1 MTMIE
6 LVTPSVASHGASAHA
21 QRRPDLGDGT
31 FLNPVLPG
39 DHPDPCILKDG
50 ADYYLAC
57 SSLQFT
63 PGPVIWHSRDL
74 VNWSP
79 VGIALTRPIGT
90 VGAVDL
96 VKHDG
101 RYFLYLAA
109 LQAGRAAIHV
119 VQADDIAGAWSD
131 PIDLGLTDCFGASH
145 VVAEDGSR
153 HLFVNGVRRIQLT
166 DDGLATV
173 GGPVHAHTPALTEH
187 DAGQAVFTSSG
198 PRLIQREGHFYLLRA
213 SAGAGAQTGEHV
225 LTVARSSSLFGPWE
239 DCPFNP
245 LKNADATWSISGN
258 ASLVEGLNGD
268 WWLACHGHE
277 QGHRTLGRQ
286 PLLQPIEW
294 GRDGWFRTRGSALG
308 RPQRKP
314 RWAQPCPG
322 VPALSDDFSGQRIG
336 HQWSFF
342 DAGPDELQRAR
353 HGDRGLL
360 LAGKGSSLADCSP
373 LTCVVGDHAYEA
385 ELEFEISGDAQG
397 GLALFHDA
405 RGFVGIGID
414 GDGMHT
420 YSYGQAHR
428 WMQQPVQGRHH
439 RLRLTHRRHLVSFHH
454 ATSDGCWM
462 PNPWLQQVS
471 VMHQNTFDS
480 LHSLRLALFA
490 AGAGEV
496 RMKRFTYRRLDA

>member
-1 MTMIE
+1 MFDI
-6 LVTPSVASHGASAHA
+6 VDPSIASHGRTARA
-21 QRRPDLGDGT
+21 QRRPDLGDGS
-31 FLNPVLPG
+31 FLNPILPG

-74 VNWSP
+74 VNWLP
-79 VGIALTRPIGT
+79 IGPALTRPLGT

-96 VKHDG
+96 VRHKG
-101 RYFLYLAA
+101 RYFLYLPMW
-109 LQAGRAAIHV
+109 QPGRAAVHV
-119 VQADDIAGAWSD
+119 VHADHIAGPWSD
-131 PIDLGLTDCFGASH
+131 PVDLGLADCFGASH

-153 HLFVNGVRRIQLT
+153 HLFVNGVRRVQLT

-173 GGPVHAHTPALTEH
+173 GGPVHAHTPALSEQ
-187 DAGQAVFTSSG
+187 DAGQGVFTSSA
-198 PRLIQREGHFYLLRA
+198 PRLIRRDGYFYLLRA
-213 SAGAGAQTGEHV
+213 CAGAPSGQHV
-225 LTVARSSSLFGPWE
+225 LTVARSSSVFGPWE
-239 DCPFNP
+239 DCVVNP
-245 LKNADATWSISGN
+245 LEGRDAAWSTSGN
-258 ASLVEGLNGD
+258 VSLVEGLNGD
-268 WWLACHGHE
+268 WWLACHGLE

-294 GRDGWFRTRGSALG
+294 GRDGWFRTRGGALG
-308 RPQRKP
+308 QPQRKP
-314 RWAQPCPG
+314 RWGQPCPG
-322 VPALSDDFSGQRIG
+322 VPALSDDFSSPRIG
-336 HQWSFF
+336 RQWSFF
-342 DAGPDELQRAR
+342 DAGTDELQRAR
-353 HGDRGLL
+353 RGNPGLL
-360 LAGKGSSLADCSP
+360 LAGKGSGLADCSP
-373 LTCVVGDHAYEA
+373 LTCVAGDHAYQA

-414 GDGMHT
+414 ADRMHT

-428 WMQQPVQGRHH
+428 WMQQPVQGRLHH
-439 RLRLTHRRHLVSFHH
+439 LRLTHRRQLVSFHH

-471 VMHQNTFDS
+471 VMHQNSFDS
-480 LHSLRLALFA
+480 PHSLRLALFA

-496 RMKRFTYRRLDA
+496 RMKRFTYCRLDA

>member
-1 MTMIE
+1 M
-6 LVTPSVASHGASAHA
+6 LDFVTPTVTSHGRTAPA

-50 ADYYLAC
+50 TDYYLAC
-57 SSLQFT
+57 SSLRFT

-79 VGIALTRPIGT
+79 IGVALTHPIGT

-96 VKHDG
+96 VRHRA
-101 RYFLYLAA
+101 RYFLYLSV
-109 LQAGRAAIHV
+109 LQSGRTAIYV
-119 VQADDIAGAWSD
+119 VQADDIAGPWSD
-131 PIDLGLTDCFGASH
+131 PVDLGLADCFGPSH
-145 VVAEDGSR
+145 SVAEDGSR
-153 HLFVNGVRRIQLT
+153 HLFVSGVRRIQLT
-166 DDGLATV
+166 DDGLATAGLLV
-173 GGPVHAHTPALTEH
+173 QAHTPPLIKRE
-187 DAGQAVFTSSG
+187 AGQRAFPSSG
-198 PRLIQREGHFYLLRA
+198 PRLIRRDDHFYLLCA
-213 SAGAGAQTGEHV
+213 SAGAGDAAGTHV
-225 LTVARSSSLFGPWE
+225 LAVARSPSILGPWQ

-245 LKNADATWSISGN
+245 LEGGDATWSISGN
-258 ASLVEGLNGD
+258 VSLAEGLNGD
-268 WWLACHGHE
+268 WWLACHAHE

-294 GRDGWFRTRGSALG
+294 GRDGWFRTRGGALG

-322 VPALSDDFSGQRIG
+322 VPALSDDFSGPRIG

-342 DAGPDELQRAR
+342 DAGLNELQRAR
-353 HGDRGLL
+353 HDDRGLL
-360 LAGKGSSLADCSP
+360 LAGKGSGLADCSP

-385 ELEFEISGDAQG
+385 ELEFEVSGDAQG
-397 GLALFHDA
+397 GLALFHDV
-405 RGFVGIGID
+405 RGFAGIGID
-414 GDGMHT
+414 GDLMHT

-439 RLRLTHRRHLVSFHH
+439 RLRLTQRRHMVSFHH
-454 ATSDGCWM
+454 ATTDGCWM

-471 VMHQNTFDS
+471 VMHQQNTFNS
-480 LHSLRLALFA
+480 LHSLRLAVFA
-490 AGAGEV
+490 AGRGDV
-496 RMKRFTYRRLDA
+496 RVTRFTYRRLDA